1 MVPFKNC
8 KFSLEETQFMAES
21 SFISFWLPVFLFRYK
36 VFWRNISQK
45 KYRQMQDYRSVILFG
60 VDSLPFTFLYDLS
73 PT

>member
-45 KYRQMQDYRSVILFG
+45 ISPNAG
-60 VDSLPFTFLYDLS
+60 LS
-73 PT
+73 ISDFVWSR